1 MKKGFCLFLCI
12 CLICVSLFASGTA
25 EKKNETSK
33 ALTWWEHFETL
44 TAMNQGVFADFTQN
58 TGIEVEYT
66 LSSPDKMS
74 DAMLVAFRAK
84 QLPDVLS
91 LPFSDVSTINTMF
104 NEGWFQPL
112 SLDIASLPNAV
123 ADSLYEGLTLHNGK
137 VYSLP
142 IFGPNH
148 VALTFYHPSMVNE
161 DDIPTTYQ
169 EFYESCKKVY
179 EESNGKI
186 YGLVLPMTFTT
197 RMDETFKQLMDA
209 AGKPVVDYV
218 TGAYQ
223 YNSDEMIELFGLL
236 IRMWDEG
243 LIHPSS
249 VNFNMKQ
256 ARERWAAG
264 EAAYLIDG
272 IWNVGITKMNFDSDL
287 SDFAVTEPLRPEV
300 GDYMIY
306 KVPNAGTYYVSSS
319 SRYADEASSML
330 LRMLDEEYQIKLAD
344 VMDQP
349 PVDLSVLEKADVHPS
364 YIEGCDI
371 FTQSM
376 GNEPYPILKNIN
388 TSRVY
393 AAMRTISPTPCEI
406 LNGYFSGAIKD
417 WKSELS
423 KYNTAM
429 EKERNIAIEKVKADG
444 YAISLEDWKFPNFV
458 YGESY
463 TNEKYKEL

>member
-1 MKKGFCLFLCI
+1 MVCV
-12 CLICVSLFASGTA
+12 CLICTAVFAGGAT
-25 EKKNETSK
+25 EGKKATNK

-44 TAMNQGVFADFTQN
+44 TAMNEDLFNEFTEKN
-58 TGIEVEYT
+58 GIEVEYT
-66 LSSPDKMS
+66 LSSPDKMA
-74 DAMLVAFRAK
+74 DALLVAYRAN

-91 LPFSDVSTINTMF
+91 LPFSDVSNISTMF

-112 SLDIASLPNAV
+112 SFDSSSLP
-123 ADSLYEGLTLHNGK
+123 ADIVSNLYEGLTLHDGK

-142 IFGPNH
+142 IFKQNH
-148 VALTFYHPSMVNE
+148 VALTFYHPSMITKDEV
-161 DDIPTTYQ
+161 PVTYQ

-179 EESNGKI
+179 EESNGKV
-186 YGLVLPMTFTT
+186 YGLVLPMTFTR
-197 RMDETFKQLMDA
+197 RMDETFKCLMDA
-209 AGKPVVDYV
+209 AGKPVVDYM
-218 TGAYQ
+218 TGEYQ
-223 YNSDEMIELFGLL
+223 YDSDEMIELFALL
-236 IRMWDEG
+236 AKMWDEG

-272 IWNVGITKMNFDSDL
+272 IWNVGITKMNFDSEL
-287 SDFAVTEPLRPEV
+287 SDFGVAEPIRPEK
-300 GDYMIY
+300 GEYMIY
-306 KVPNAGTYYVSSS
+306 KVPQGGSYYISSS
-319 SRYADEASSML
+319 SRYAEEASSML
-330 LRMLDEEYQIKLAD
+330 LGTLDEEYQIKLAN

-349 PVDLSVLEKADVHPS
+349 PYDLSVLDKADVHSS

-371 FTQSM
+371 FEKDM

-393 AAMRTISPTPCEI
+393 ATMRTISPTPCEI

-423 KYNTAM
+423 KYNAAM
-429 EKERNIAIEKVKADG
+429 DKERTEAIAKVKASG
-444 YAISLEDWKFPNFV
+444 YEVSLDDWKFPNFV

-463 TNEKYKEL
+463 TNEKYEEL

>member
-1 MKKGFCLFLCI
+1 MKKLFCLMMCI
-12 CLICVSLFASGTA
+12 CLVSFSLLAGGTA
-25 EKKNETSK
+25 EGGKTTNK

-44 TAMNQGVFADFTQN
+44 TVMNQDLFKEFNQN

-66 LSSPDKMS
+66 LSSPDKMA
-74 DAMLVAFRAK
+74 DALLVAFRAN

-91 LPFSDVSTINTMF
+91 LPFGDVSNINTMF

-112 SLDIASLPNAV
+112 SFSMSSLPEDIV
-123 ADSLYEGLTLHNGK
+123 SGLYEGLTLHDGK

-142 IFGPNH
+142 IFRQNH
-148 VALTFYHPSMVNE
+148 VALTFYHPSMVSE
-161 DDIPTTYQ
+161 DEVPVTYE

-179 EESNGKI
+179 EKSNGKV

-197 RMDETFKQLMDA
+197 RMDETFKYLMDA
-209 AGKPVVDYV
+209 AGNPIIDYV
-218 TGAYQ
+218 SGEYQ
-223 YNSDEMIELFGLL
+223 YDSDEMIELFALL
-236 IRMWDEG
+236 TKMWDEG

-272 IWNVGITKMNFDSDL
+272 IWNVGITKMNFDPEL
-287 SDFAVTEPLRPEV
+287 SDFSVAEPIRPES
-300 GDYMIY
+300 GGYMIY
-306 KVPNAGTYYVSSS
+306 KAPQGGTYYVSANSQ
-319 SRYADEASSML
+319 YAEQASSML
-330 LRMLDEEYQIKLAD
+330 LSMLDKEYQVKLAD

-349 PVDLSVLEKADVHPS
+349 PYNLSSLEKADVHPS

-371 FTQSM
+371 FERSM
-376 GNEPYPILKNIN
+376 GSEPYPILKNVN

-393 AAMRTISPTPCEI
+393 STMRTVSPTPCEI
-406 LNGYFSGAIKD
+406 LNGYFAGAIKD
-417 WKSELS
+417 WKAELM
-423 KYNTAM
+423 KYNVNM
-429 EKERNIAIEKVKADG
+429 ENERAVAIEKVRADG
-444 YAISLEDWKFPNFV
+444 YEVSIEDWRFPNFV

-463 TNEKYKEL
+463 TNEKYEEL